1 MQGYDSFLDRE
12 LEKHMLATENYNE
25 DEVSD
30 LVDELID
37 SGKVAVCDDIIT
49 MKDVDERV
57 VESDEFLLNYFTLD
71 IEEKQNEKLELVA
84 NARILQANI
93 LVLESL
99 R

>member
-1 MQGYDSFLDRE
+1 MQSYDSFLDRE
-12 LEKHMLATENYNE
+12 LEKHILAAENYNE
-25 DEVSD
+25 DDISD

-37 SGKVAVCDDIIT
+37 SGNVVVCGDMIT
-49 MKDVDERV
+49 MEDVDERV